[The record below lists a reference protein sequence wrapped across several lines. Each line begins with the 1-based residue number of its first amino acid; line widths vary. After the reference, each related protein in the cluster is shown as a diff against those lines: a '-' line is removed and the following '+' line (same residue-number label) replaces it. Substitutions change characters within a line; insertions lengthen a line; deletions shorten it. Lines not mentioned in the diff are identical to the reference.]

1 MEKTDRTMRTMPHHM
16 FMQDRKLLEMS
27 GVSDVDSFDDAVVV
41 AYTALGAIR
50 IRGRGLHVKKLSL
63 EEGTL
68 SVEGDIDAVTY
79 DDNGNVI
86 PLSERFNE
94 NEDDIRFRKK
104 EQHLKPSPFKMN
116 INRLSF
122 QVLMKS
128 LETALPEE

>member
-1 MEKTDRTMRTMPHHM
+1 MYVTTNPKNI
-16 FMQDRKLLEMS
+16 KS
-27 GVSDVDSFDDAVVV
+27 A
-41 AYTALGAIR
+41 
-50 IRGRGLHVKKLSL
+50 
-63 EEGTL
+63 
-68 SVEGDIDAVTY
+68 DAVTY

-122 QVLMKS
+122 QVL
-128 LETALPEE
+128 LAQRY